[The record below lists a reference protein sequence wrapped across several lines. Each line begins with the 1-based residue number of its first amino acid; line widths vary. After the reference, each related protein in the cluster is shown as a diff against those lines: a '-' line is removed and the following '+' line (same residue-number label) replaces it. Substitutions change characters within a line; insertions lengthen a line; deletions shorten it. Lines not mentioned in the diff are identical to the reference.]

1 MSEPPISCNLLGLQR
16 YSTPKSHALSNSPD
30 LGLQELHAPLH
41 CSPYSKVAPFNPS
54 PNTYLSTPA
63 RKDPL
68 SASPSPGRGA
78 VNPHP
83 HPLAWC
89 NGVLVLGPFPRTV
102 TPVGAHSFFPLPV
115 CIGSRFTI
123 LPQAGPKPAPPQVP
137 RCCPSLAPGEARV
150 SLLPPSAAAAATTTE
165 AAATS
170 VAHSAA
176 PARATLSGQ
185 A

>member
-1 MSEPPISCNLLGLQR
+1 MPLSIVLHIPKLLLL
-16 YSTPKSHALSNSPD
+16 TPLPT
-30 LGLQELHAPLH
+30 P
-41 CSPYSKVAPFNPS
+41 
-54 PNTYLSTPA
+54 TYPRRP

-176 PARATLSGQ
+176 LARATLSGQ